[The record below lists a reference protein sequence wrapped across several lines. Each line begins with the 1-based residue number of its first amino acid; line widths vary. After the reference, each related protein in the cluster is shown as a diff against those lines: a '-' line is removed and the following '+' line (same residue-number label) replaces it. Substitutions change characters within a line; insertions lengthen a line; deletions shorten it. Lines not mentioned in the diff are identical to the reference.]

1 MQVQLFDGWLAK
13 YLGIWILFN
22 CMLFQLVQGLIRSTD
37 PICMSFQLSRTP
49 HSASKAPTTA
59 SFCHACWELKNPAF
73 FKGSAFYLS
82 HGPQV
87 FDPQPHACVSQLWPP
102 AFFPVRVRQWLPSS
116 TKRANQSEADG
127 LSRLWQKRRWEKS
140 MPSAQLAVEQELT
153 TGLNSETQPFLIPL
167 WGEGRFLV
175 LNSRHIWRLNI
186 HGKS

>member
-22 CMLFQLVQGLIRSTD
+22 CMLFQLVQGLMRSTD

-49 HSASKAPTTA
+49 QSASKAPTTA

-116 TKRANQSEADG
+116 IRARQMGYPVVGE
-127 LSRLWQKRRWEKS
+127 EKAGEIYAVS
-140 MPSAQLAVEQELT
+140 SVGRGTIINNRIKLRDTALPNSIVRGGKILGAQ
-153 TGLNSETQPFLIPL
+153 
-167 WGEGRFLV
+167 
-175 LNSRHIWRLNI
+175 
-186 HGKS
+186 